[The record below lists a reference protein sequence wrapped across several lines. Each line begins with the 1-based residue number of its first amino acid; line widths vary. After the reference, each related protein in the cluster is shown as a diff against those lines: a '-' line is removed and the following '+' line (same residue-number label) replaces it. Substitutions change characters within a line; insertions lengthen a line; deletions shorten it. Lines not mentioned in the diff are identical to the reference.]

1 MLETLRNTL
10 YASVGLAYLTKEK
23 VEELAHELIEKGKMS
38 EKEGKEFID
47 DLVNR
52 SKEAKEKVETQIDT
66 RVKDTLKKM
75 NLVTKQEYEIL
86 EKRLKDLEAQLNRK

>member
-1 MLETLRNTL
+1 MIETLKNTL
-10 YASVGLAYLTKEK
+10 YASVGLAYMTKEK

-52 SKEAKEKVETQIDT
+52 SKEAKDKVEVQIDH

-75 NLVTKQEYEIL
+75 NLVTKAEYDDL
-86 EKRLKDLEAQLNRK
+86 EKRMKDLESKLKK